1 MAERKEGL
9 LAALSGYLLW
19 GILPLY
25 WKLLEGVGAY
35 EILAHRILWSFA
47 CMVLVL
53 AFLRKGREFRDTVR
67 ELMAHG
73 KRGFLMV
80 SAALLI
86 TANWCI
92 FIWGVTHDHT
102 GCHP

>member
-53 AFLRKGREFRDTVR
+53 AFLRKGRDGQR
-67 ELMAHG
+67 AHG
-73 KRGFLMV
+73 PREAGIPHGFRCLPYHRQLV
-80 SAALLI
+80 YLHL
-86 TANWCI
+86 
-92 FIWGVTHDHT
+92 